1 MAILVNKIM
10 LSSFIL
16 AIIFVTFMVG
26 VESIFEVYEAKVLM
40 TNKLSTPLTLHCKD
54 KTHDDHIN
62 TLQPG
67 ESHRFKF
74 VPNPF
79 GTASLWFC
87 SFNWTGAFHRFDI
100 FVQKRDECH
109 DCNWEIYTTGPC
121 KLDPLVK
128 CYPWYS

>member
-1 MAILVNKIM
+1 
-10 LSSFIL
+10 
-16 AIIFVTFMVG
+16 MVG

-67 ESHRFKF
+67 
-74 VPNPF
+74 
-79 GTASLWFC
+79 
-87 SFNWTGAFHRFDI
+87 AFHRFDI

>member
-87 SFNWTGAFHRFDI
+87 SAFHRFDI